1 MSTAR
6 ATPCDDDDEEELARR
21 VRAGDEEAARL
32 LFDRLRPRLRAYVR
46 KKLPN
51 ALRAKLGESDV
62 IQSAYLAAFL
72 NISEFQNRGD
82 GSFARWVR
90 GILAHKL
97 LDEVRRHAD
106 AQKRAARRETRIR
119 TRDERPGLAAREDSP
134 SADMIREERSAA
146 LRAERARLPDDYRTI
161 LRLVHDEGLSLA
173 DAGARMGRSADAV
186 RKLYGRAL
194 AVLGDRLRRGPGAT
208 R

>member
-1 MSTAR
+1 MPGNPDSS
-6 ATPCDDDDEEELARR
+6 DEDLVRR
-21 VRAGDEEAARL
+21 VREGDTAAAQA
-32 LFDRLRPRLRAYVR
+32 LFDRHARSLRAQVR
-46 KKLPN
+46 RKLPN
-51 ALRAKLGESDV
+51 ELRAKVGDSDV
-62 IQSAYLAAFL
+62 IQEAYLAAFL
-72 NISEFQNRGD
+72 QLPQFENRGD